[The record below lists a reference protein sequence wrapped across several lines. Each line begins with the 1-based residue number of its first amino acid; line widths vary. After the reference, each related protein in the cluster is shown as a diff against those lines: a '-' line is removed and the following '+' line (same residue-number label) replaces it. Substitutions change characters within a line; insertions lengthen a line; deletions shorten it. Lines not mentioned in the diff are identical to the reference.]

1 MIEYQFES
9 RDGKTYTFE
18 SDKELSNENIAY
30 ISSQINPA
38 QTSDYFAGAAA
49 SVAKFGY
56 NTLETAHEVGNF
68 VGDVISKAV
77 YGTTSRDV
85 PNPWS
90 EFKEVSD
97 KHYTGDIPQHV
108 KDGLGYKVVQ
118 AGAQLAPML
127 ALKPLSAVTLASQ
140 GFAAGRD
147 DFINEIGKPIEQ
159 MSDDELEA
167 ARAVGAMTAIP
178 TMVLE
183 YAGLA
188 RLAKGLTGNT
198 SSSAFAEVGK
208 MFLTEG
214 GTEALEAI
222 SANIVAKD
230 IAGYDLDRE
239 RTEGAGES
247 FLIGGIVGG
256 GAGATRY
263 APALAAE
270 SFTSTYKASRKSIDF
285 VSNMK
290 SVNSLIDVTSKGLAN
305 ASDMGSDLGSRV
317 LDAAARKGVDF
328 RPLVNGGVTVAK
340 SISDKIKEA
349 TNSDYLQ
356 NALWT
361 IDKVIRPLKSNVKPI
376 NERLAYLLDEF
387 EFNTLKRA
395 NNYLEGFKP
404 AIDAMLALD
413 KKDYNDLHKALLQ
426 KDFPLAEQ
434 IFNKSGSELDWS
446 QVGGTLK
453 TVYDDAKFF
462 GSSIG
467 HIEQYFPRYVK
478 NYKDLAD
485 RVGVEIADSQWE
497 KAKKNAEEIKGE
509 PLTTLE
515 EGALFEQLVTQVKF
529 ESVEAGK
536 PSALK
541 ERQFDIVG
549 DDLLDL
555 YHMPHE
561 ALTIYANQMA
571 DHIARLEYVGAVDGL
586 LIQQEEANN
595 NILNPEDITKAKRV
609 GTTFIPR
616 DKLPKSLAGA
626 TPRYRNSEIRFQSD
640 VDKALYIAQ
649 ASSGKRRNDYLRF
662 ASKALGIPQEEAI
675 EYGKYIKDQL
685 AGLYAGNPGGLL
697 SLSKNF
703 ASIRESQ
710 GIPEDAETQTLEELP
725 KGSVSRRKVGK
736 IGQVI
741 SEEISNGNLTPK
753 DLDKLYDLLGSRFQ
767 RKTPMSGF
775 IRGTKTLT
783 YLAFL
788 GSPLSTITQ
797 LGDFAYTIHKNGIQ
811 QGLLSAGKVIT
822 GKDGWTLDDIN
833 LTNRELGFEFDK
845 GVEPGSFSKIPDK
858 LQKTLDRVFEINQF
872 RRTDETFKETFL
884 NSTVSKWN
892 GILSGKDT
900 PHKRILEQRFRRLQG
915 NEQGNQTIQ
924 DIKAGRKTENVAEM
938 LFYELGG
945 IAPISQ
951 SDMPYYYNKY
961 PNLRLLYTL
970 KSYTLKQ
977 FDFARREAFSK
988 MFSGDKEQIKEGYKN
1003 LISLVISLG
1012 LANAP
1017 AEVLKS
1023 LITGDDLSFDDLVTE
1038 NLWRLLGL
1046 NSYMGVIMQRDG
1058 VGSALETLTFKL
1070 PVVQVIDDIGKDIVN
1085 FAPPL
1090 ISSESKTTKYV
1101 PFTGKLIDKW
1111 QKNYGEEED

>member
-18 SDKELSNENIAY
+18 SEKELSDENVAY
-30 ISSQINPA
+30 ISSQINPV

-49 SVAKFGY
+49 SVSKFGY

-68 VGDVISKAV
+68 LGDVISKAV
-77 YGTTSRDV
+77 YGKTSRDV
-85 PNPWS
+85 LNPWS
-90 EFKEVSD
+90 DFKKVSD

-147 DFINEIGKPIEQ
+147 DFINEIGKPVEQ

-214 GTEALEAI
+214 GTEALEAV

-239 RTEGAGES
+239 RTESAGES

-270 SFTSTYKASRKSIDF
+270 SFTGAYKASRKSIDF

-290 SVNSLIDVTSKGLAN
+290 SVNSLIDVTSKGLVN
-305 ASDMGSDLGSRV
+305 ATDMGSDLGSKV
-317 LDAAARKGVDF
+317 LDAAVRKGVDF
-328 RPLVNGGVTVAK
+328 RPLVNGGITVAK

-356 NALWT
+356 NKLSVV
-361 IDKVIRPLKSNVKPI
+361 DKIIKPLKSQARSI
-376 NERLAYLLDEF
+376 NSRVGYILDEF
-387 EFNTLKRA
+387 EYNTLKRA
-395 NNYLEGFKP
+395 NGYLNNFKP
-404 AIDAMLALD
+404 AIDAMLSLG
-413 KKDYNDLHKALLQ
+413 KQDYMAMHKALLQ
-426 KDFPLAEQ
+426 KDFELAEQ
-434 IFNKSGSELDWS
+434 IFNRSSVNSEW
-446 QVGGTLK
+446 QQIGTSLK
-453 TVYDDAKFF
+453 AIYDDAKFF
-462 GSSIG
+462 GSEIG
-467 HIEQYFPRYVK
+467 HIEQYFPRYIK
-478 NYKDLAD
+478 SYEDLAK
-485 RVGVEIADSQWE
+485 RIGVEIPETRWE
-497 KAKKNAEEIKGE
+497 KAKQDAEEIKGE
-509 PLTTLE
+509 PLTKLE
-515 EGALFEQLVTQVKF
+515 EGALFEELITKVAFKPV
-529 ESVEAGK
+529 ESGK
-536 PSALK
+536 PSPLK
-541 ERQFDIVG
+541 ERQFDVVG

-555 YHMPHE
+555 YYMPHE
-561 ALTIYANQMA
+561 ALNLYANQMA
-571 DHIARLEYVGAVDGL
+571 DHISRLEYAGAVDGL
-586 LIQQEEANN
+586 VREQIEAQQ
-595 NILNPEDITKAKRV
+595 NILNPNDIQKAKRI
-609 GTTFIPR
+609 GTSFIPR
-616 DKLPKSLAGA
+616 DKLPKALAGA
-626 TPRYRNSEIRFQSD
+626 TPRYRNSEIRFDSD

-649 ASSGKRRNDYLRF
+649 ASSGKRRSDYLKF
-662 ASKALGIPQEEAI
+662 ASKALGIPKEEAI

-685 AGLYAGNPGGLL
+685 AGLYAESPGNLL
-697 SLSKNF
+697 FLSKNF
-703 ASIRESQ
+703 ASIRETQ
-710 GIPEDAETQTLEELP
+710 GIPENAESKTQEELL
-725 KGSVSRRKVGK
+725 KGSVSRRKIGK

-741 SEEISNGNLTPK
+741 AEEIEAGNLTEK
-753 DLDKLYDLLGSRFQ
+753 DVDRLYDLFGSRFQ

-783 YLAFL
+783 HLAFL
-788 GSPLSTITQ
+788 GSPTSTITQ
-797 LGDFAYTIHKNGIQ
+797 LGDFAYTFHKNGIQ
-811 QGLLSAGKVIT
+811 EGFRFAGKTIS
-822 GKDGWTLDDIN
+822 GQAEWTLDDLYLSN
-833 LTNRELGFEFDK
+833 KELGFEFDK
-845 GVEPGSFSKIPDK
+845 GVEPGSFSSIPDK
-858 LQKTLDRVFEINQF
+858 LQKTLDTVFTAIGF
-872 RRTDETFKETFL
+872 RKMDETAKETFL

-900 PHKRILEQRFRRLQG
+900 PRKRILEQRFRRLQG
-915 NEQGNQTIQ
+915 NEQGNQTID

-938 LFYELGG
+938 LFYELGD

-961 PNLRLLYTL
+961 PNLRILYTL
-970 KSYTLKQ
+970 KSYTIKQ

-988 MFSGDKEQIKEGYKN
+988 MFSGNKEEIKEGYKN
-1003 LISLVISLG
+1003 LMSLGISLG

-1017 AEVLKS
+1017 AEVLRS
-1023 LITGDDLSFDDLVTE
+1023 LITGDDLTLDDLTTE

-1046 NSYMGVIMQRDG
+1046 NSYTGVIMKRDG
-1058 VGSALETLTFKL
+1058 VGSALQALTFNL
-1070 PVVQVIDDIGKDIVN
+1070 PIVNLVNDVGKDIAA
-1085 FAPPL
+1085 FAPPI
-1090 ISSESKTTKYV
+1090 ISSESKSVRYIPV
-1101 PFTGKLIDKW
+1101 AGNLIYKW
-1111 QKNYGEEED
+1111 EKNYGEEEE